1 MSAVTAVVWADAPVT
16 LWAQPAFPVLM
27 AKLRMRQ
34 PPFNWECKCES
45 FVLNVWE
52 IGVPY
57 VERWLM
63 QVKLVPT
70 SDGAKIFRVKKYEP
84 DAHLAPPTACVAMAD
99 AALNQPQ
106 LDSVYWAVTSQGA
119 RVPLIDFADSSSD
132 SPAYTRFTRSELAAH
147 RVVKVTTTPQIA
159 IMR

>member
-1 MSAVTAVVWADAPVT
+1 MSTAVAIIWADAPVE

-27 AKLRMRQ
+27 AKLRRQQ
-34 PPFNWECKCES
+34 PPFHWERKCEE
-45 FVLNVWE
+45 FTLNVWI
-52 IGVPY
+52 IGAPH

-63 QVKLVPT
+63 RTRIMPT
-70 SDGAKIFRVKKYEP
+70 SDGAKIVRVKKYEP
-84 DAHLAPPTACVAMAD
+84 DVHLAPPAACVAMAD
-99 AALNQPQ
+99 AALGQPQ

-132 SPAYTRFTRSELAAH
+132 SPAYARFTRSELAAH
-147 RVVKVTTTPQIA
+147 RVVQVTATPQIA